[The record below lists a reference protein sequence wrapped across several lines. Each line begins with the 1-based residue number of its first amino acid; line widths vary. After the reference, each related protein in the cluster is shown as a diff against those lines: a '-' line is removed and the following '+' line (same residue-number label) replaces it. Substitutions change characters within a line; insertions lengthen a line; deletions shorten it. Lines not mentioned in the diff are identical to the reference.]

1 MCSSSSRSC
10 FGASVGVSEPM
21 SYAGLRRRRT
31 PRPPPRCAAEPQ
43 PVTRFAEVA
52 ASGILSAL
60 DSDAARS
67 LAGAR
72 LAPLR
77 EHDEAHGT
85 ALIET
90 VRVWLE
96 QDARID
102 AAATALGVHRHTVR
116 ARIGL
121 AQTLLGTD
129 LASFA
134 ARADLW
140 AALQVAAVRQPRA
153 DPALAHGAG
162 R

>member
-1 MCSSSSRSC
+1 MSHDDTV
-10 FGASVGVSEPM
+10 FGELASLFEARLGVSEPVT
-21 SYAGLRRRRT
+21 YAEVGDAHAQATTALRRGT
-31 PRPPPRCAAEPQ
+31 Q
-43 PVTRFAEVA
+43 PITRFREIA
-52 ASGILSAL
+52 ASGVLSAL

-67 LAGAR
+67 LAAAR

-77 EHDEAHGT
+77 QHDASEGT
-85 ALIET
+85 ALVET
-90 VRVWLE
+90 VRVWLV

-121 AQTLLGTD
+121 AQRLLDTD

-140 AALQVAAVRQPRA
+140 AALQVASP
-153 DPALAHGAG
+153 DSPA